1 MRNGLLAARAGR
13 GRAVLPVTA
22 FVAAI
27 ATAVALL
34 APGMAAAT
42 CLEVSE
48 PDLRPVDRL
57 ANGEPGRAIRTV
69 QDLLGSTPPGSTLR
83 RAELLAI
90 LAEAHVQASE
100 PRDGQ
105 QAAEQA
111 ASLLASLPP
120 SPATRRLDVR
130 LALIRA
136 DALSASNDSATSLEL
151 LNKLVPTLA
160 EDSEERSCA
169 LAQRLIAN
177 ALTGA
182 IDQAA
187 ADGVTAY
194 RIAEAGGYA
203 DARINAALGLAVV
216 YRRAGLLA
224 NAETMNNEVIA
235 FATER
240 RLPALLA
247 NAEFARAYI
256 MIEAQRYSEAIAA
269 LKIHRDN
276 SAAINDAT
284 GVAVA
289 DLMTCVAYVAQ
300 KDFAAAEAPCRVDEK
315 IFRDA
320 QRTDLIGIL
329 HGERAEVALGHGRLQ
344 EALREFDAALAGSG
358 PAIPV
363 FLRTQFYAD
372 RATTR
377 ERLGDVRGAY
387 GDLLESHRLERDSNL
402 AQRLRAVGVL
412 GAAAQAER
420 LTTENRLLEQNLAR
434 QRLEVDHQKYVRY
447 LWVGASILAALFALV
462 LLYFLWVTRRQSRT
476 LRRQTTIVRTVASH
490 APDALVLL
498 DAEQRVLFT
507 NRDLFGGQGLYRTG
521 EPLVGQLPAQAEAVL
536 GAALDKIY
544 RERSTTH
551 VAISLAGPAGEIRNF
566 ELTGGPAV
574 EDGRLIGVVLRS
586 IDVTAV
592 RRLEHEVIDVSNRER
607 QRLSEDLHEGLGQE
621 LTGVMLMLRSLLTGL
636 DRGKSVPRHEIA
648 ELLEHVNGSIE
659 TARKI
664 ARGLSPVRIER
675 GSLGDAIGRLAT
687 DAGRRLGLNIGVRCE
702 PAELAVTD
710 AAADHLYR
718 IVLEAITNAARHAN
732 CRAVDV
738 ALTAT
743 NGLLTL
749 TIRDDGTTPLVSHRD
764 HEGLGLKTMGY
775 RARLLGGEM
784 KIEGAPGAG
793 TTLIVSVP
801 LSHVSEGAAAAARV
815 PQAGPA
821 LPPSANQTVLS

>member
-1 MRNGLLAARAGR
+1 MRNGFQAARPDRESTGFSLWTLAAAALTALVPALLP
-13 GRAVLPVTA
+13 AV
-22 FVAAI
+22 
-27 ATAVALL
+27 ATAA
-34 APGMAAAT
+34 

-48 PDLRPVDRL
+48 PDLRPIDRL
-57 ANGEPGRAIRTV
+57 TNGEPGRAIRAAG
-69 QDLLGSTPPGSTLR
+69 DLLAATPAGASLR
-83 RAELLAI
+83 RAELLTI

-100 PRDGQ
+100 PRDGE
-105 QAAEQA
+105 QAADEA

-120 SPATRRLDVR
+120 TPAARRLGVR
-130 LALIRA
+130 LELVRA
-136 DALSASNDSATSLEL
+136 DALSASNDSAKSLEC
-151 LNKLVPTLA
+151 LNKLVPGLA

-169 LAQRLIAN
+169 LAQRLIAH
-177 ALTGA
+177 ALTGE
-182 IDQAA
+182 IDRAA

-194 RIAEAGGYA
+194 RIAEARGYA

-224 NAETMNNEVIA
+224 SAEAMNKEVVA

-240 RLPALLA
+240 KLPALLA

-256 MIEAQRYSEAIAA
+256 MIEARRYPDALAA
-269 LKIHRDN
+269 LKVHRDN
-276 SAAINDAT
+276 SAAIGDAT

-300 KDFAAAEAPCRVDEK
+300 NDFAAAEPPCRVDEQ

-320 QRTDLIGIL
+320 QRADLIGIL
-329 HGERAEVALGHGRLQ
+329 HGERAEVALGHGRLK
-344 EALREFDAALAGSG
+344 EALREFDAALTGSG

-363 FLRTQFYAD
+363 FLRTQFHAD
-372 RATTR
+372 RATTYN
-377 ERLGDVRGAY
+377 RLGDVRSAY
-387 GDLLESHRLERDSNL
+387 RDLLQSHQLERDSNL
-402 AQRLRAVGVL
+402 QQRLRAVGVL

-420 LTTENRLLEQNLAR
+420 LTTENRLLEQSLAR
-434 QRLEVDHQKYVRY
+434 QRLEVDHQKFVRY
-447 LWVGASILAALFALV
+447 LWVGASVVAALFALV
-462 LLYFLWVTRRQSRT
+462 LLYFLWITRRQSRT

-490 APDALVLL
+490 APDSLVLL
-498 DAEQRVLFT
+498 DDEQRVLFT
-507 NRDLFGGQGLYRTG
+507 NRDLFGGPSLYRTG
-521 EPLVGQLPAQAEAVL
+521 EPLAGQLPAEARAVL

-544 RERSTTH
+544 RERSTAH
-551 VAISLAGPAGEIRNF
+551 VAIPLAGAAGEIRHF

-636 DRGKSVPRHEIA
+636 DRGKSVPREEIA
-648 ELLEHVNGSIE
+648 ELLEHVNSSIE

-675 GSLGDAIGRLAT
+675 GSLGDAIERLAT
-687 DAGRRLGLNIGVRCE
+687 DAGRRLGLNISVRCE
-702 PAELAVTD
+702 RTAPAVGD

-732 CRAVDV
+732 CRAVEV
-738 ALTAT
+738 VLTAAG
-743 NGLLTL
+743 GLLTL
-749 TIRDDGTTPLVSHRD
+749 TVRDDGTTPLVTHRD
-764 HEGLGLKTMGY
+764 YEGLGLKTMAY

-784 KIEGAPGAG
+784 RIEGSPGAG
-793 TTLIVSVP
+793 TTLTVTVP
-801 LSHVSEGAAAAARV
+801 LSPVNDGAAAARG
-815 PQAGPA
+815 PQAAHAPS
-821 LPPSANQTVLS
+821 PSANQTVLS